1 MRSENTFFIDRKKTE
16 VGLSEGALDTQEIK
30 SYFYNAS
37 IFFGY
42 PILYT
47 GQMDR
52 ELLVSTAMYTILDGT
67 NNGVS
72 LYRMNSYLPAN
83 NAMWSASKKSIVYI
97 EDFSNQMSKT
107 KQIRL

>member
-1 MRSENTFFIDRKKTE
+1 M
-16 VGLSEGALDTQEIK
+16 SEGALDTQEIK
-30 SYFYNAS
+30 SYFYSAS
-37 IFFGY
+37 VFFGY
-42 PILYT
+42 PILYK

-52 ELLVSTAMYTILDGT
+52 ELLVSTAMYSILGGMANGT
-67 NNGVS
+67 M
-72 LYRMNSYLPAN
+72 LYTMNSYLPVN